1 MGSGLLHVWG
11 KQRPRHCAQAFWSSC
26 LLLHSAGDVM
36 RAPELNYAHWGRVG
50 GACRAAMRCAGQRA
64 SMRKTG
70 LRGDAWTLRNRQSF
84 AGPRLRALEAG
95 SNSTQRCGCAEH
107 RSVKGQGPAAQRV
120 ASQTRAPET
129 LTEGA
134 VPTCHSVYT
143 GHLTHPTS
151 FTHSISQSR
160 SGHSDPLPGHSNPL
174 PRSSRSAHCLAPLPL
189 TIDR

>member
-134 VPTCHSVYT
+134 VSYLSFRLHRPSDTPHFVYT
-143 GHLTHPTS
+143 LNITVSLRSLRPAPPVTPTRSPGHLGALTVS
-151 FTHSISQSR
+151 
-160 SGHSDPLPGHSNPL
+160 PLFH
-174 PRSSRSAHCLAPLPL
+174 
-189 TIDR
+189 